1 MDTGHRL
8 EKEKLTNGYRIQAGE
23 GKTDKWI
30 QDTAQR
36 KTALINGHRAQ
47 PGKGKP

>member
-8 EKEKLTNGYRIQAGE
+8 EKEKLTNGYRTQAGE

-30 QDTAQR
+30 QDTGWRR
-36 KTALINGHRAQ
+36 KN
-47 PGKGKP
+47 